1 MKMRLD
7 QLLVLRGLAESRARA
22 QAAIVA
28 GGVTVD
34 GAYAGKASELVRE
47 DAALSCTPPHPYV
60 SRGGVKLA
68 HALTTFGI
76 DPAGR
81 VCLDVGASTGGFT
94 EVLLARGAR
103 RVTAVDVGHGQL
115 HARLAG
121 DARVTA
127 LEGVDARAL
136 THALIGEAPSLIVAD
151 VSFIG
156 LAKALPVPLSLASE
170 RADLVALVKPQFEA
184 GPRAGKGGV
193 LTEAVAREAAD
204 RAIAAIDGLEGFAVQ
219 FSCDSPLRGADGN
232 LEILVH
238 ARRSVVGNLRLRRI
252 DRRPASRMA
261 RDSQP
266 GLESGNSEKIR
277 VQTRRA
283 APRSRK

>member
-1 MKMRLD
+1 MRLD

-34 GAYAGKASELVRE
+34 GAFAGKASELVRE
-47 DAALSCTPPHPYV
+47 DAALTCTPAHPYV

-68 HALTTFGI
+68 HALTAFGV

-81 VCLDVGASTGGFT
+81 VCLDLGASTGGFT

-115 HARLAG
+115 HAKLAG
-121 DARVTA
+121 DPRVTV
-127 LEGVDARAL
+127 LEGVDGRAL
-136 THALIGEAPSLIVAD
+136 TRALIGEAPSLIVAD

-156 LAKALPVPLSLASE
+156 LAKALPAPLSLASE

-193 LTEAVAREAAD
+193 LPEALAREAAD
-204 RAIAAIDGLEGFAVQ
+204 HAIQSIDGLEGFCVRY
-219 FSCDSPLRGADGN
+219 SCDSPVRGADGN

-238 ARRSVVGNLRLRRI
+238 ATRAAAAKSGLRGKGRL
-252 DRRPASRMA
+252 SGMA
-261 RDSQP
+261 RDGQP
-266 GLESGNSEKIR
+266 ASESSEPIR
-277 VQTRRA
+277 MRTKRA
-283 APRSRK
+283 PPRSRK